1 MRNMRKKN
9 IVTGTNSMIMRT
21 KSMVMHTKRM
31 VMRTKSIMVQ
41 KKNLLISMTLKRLRP
56 ALSFILFK
64 DFVLRKD
71 MHIME
76 LNQNCHPKN
85 FF

>member
-1 MRNMRKKN
+1 MRNLKKKN
-9 IVTGTNSMIMRT
+9 
-21 KSMVMHTKRM
+21 MVMPM
-31 VMRTKSIMVQ
+31 KSILVQ

-56 ALSFILFK
+56 ALSFILLK

-76 LNQNCHPKN
+76 LNQNCRPKN
-85 FF
+85 FFWKRSLAIKLIS

>member
-9 IVTGTNSMIMRT
+9 
-21 KSMVMHTKRM
+21 M
-31 VMRTKSIMVQ
+31 VMRMKSIMVQ
-41 KKNLLISMTLKRLRP
+41 RKNLLISMTLKRLRP
-56 ALSFILFK
+56 ALSFIWFRV
-64 DFVLRKD
+64 FVLRKD

>member
-9 IVTGTNSMIMRT
+9 
-21 KSMVMHTKRM
+21 MVMP
-31 VMRTKSIMVQ
+31 MRSILVQ
-41 KKNLLISMTLKRLRP
+41 KKNLLISMTLKGLRP
-56 ALSFILFK
+56 ALSFILLK

-85 FF
+85 FFWKRSLATKLIS

>member
-9 IVTGTNSMIMRT
+9 MVTGT
-21 KSMVMHTKRM
+21 KSMVMR
-31 VMRTKSIMVQ
+31 RKSIMVQ
-41 KKNLLISMTLKRLRP
+41 KKNILISMTLKRLRP

-85 FF
+85 FFWKRSLAIKLIS

>member
-1 MRNMRKKN
+1 MRNMRKKKN
-9 IVTGTNSMIMRT
+9 MVMLT
-21 KSMVMHTKRM
+21 KSMVMRTKSM

-41 KKNLLISMTLKRLRP
+41 KKKLLISMTLKRLRP

>member
-9 IVTGTNSMIMRT
+9 MVTGT
-21 KSMVMHTKRM
+21 KSMVMR
-31 VMRTKSIMVQ
+31 RKSIMVQ
-41 KKNLLISMTLKRLRP
+41 KKNILISMTLKRLRP

>member
-1 MRNMRKKN
+1 MRNMRKKKN
-9 IVTGTNSMIMRT
+9 MGMLT
-21 KSMVMHTKRM
+21 KSM

-41 KKNLLISMTLKRLRP
+41 KKKLLISMTLKGLRP